1 MNRLILVLMLA
12 CFFGLTLRTQARERD
27 VFVPIAKYIQEGDSD
42 CLSAWLAENLELNL
56 MGAVSECSRN
66 QAKQI
71 LKNFFTTYRPK
82 SFSVVHKSLSPPMTY
97 AIAKMNAGGERSQ
110 VTIFVTT
117 RDDGNYIQHLRI
129 ERE

>member
-12 CFFGLTLRTQARERD
+12 CFFGLTLRAQARDRD

-42 CLSAWLAENLELNL
+42 CLSAWMAENLELNL

-71 LKNFFTTYRPK
+71 LKNFFATYRPK

-97 AIAKMNAGGERSQ
+97 AIAKMNAGGERFQ